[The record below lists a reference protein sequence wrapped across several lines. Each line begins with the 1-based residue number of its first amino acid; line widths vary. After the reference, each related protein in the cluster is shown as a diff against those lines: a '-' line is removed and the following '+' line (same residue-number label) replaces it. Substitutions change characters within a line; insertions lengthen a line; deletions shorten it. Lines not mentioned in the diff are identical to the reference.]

1 MSKVRSD
8 EFLNRA
14 GTGSPTFPKG
24 VISSGVVT
32 STSAIIGTGVT
43 INSDGIDIDSGIV
56 TATSFVGNLTGNL
69 TGDAT
74 GLTGTP
80 SIVVASAVVG
90 SAVTINSD
98 GIDIDAGIVTCPS
111 VELGTGTTLS
121 SPGNNEF
128 QVLTNAT
135 QKVLVTSTGGISLNN
150 GLLVE
155 RVNIAG
161 AALNSNTTVNLD
173 NGMVHYYTG
182 IGAASQM
189 PNLVTTAG
197 INTEMATGDAISVT
211 IMAAAN
217 ASNYINDLAIDGV
230 DLNLA
235 AGAWVGG
242 AAPTAGGSG
251 GTDTFTFNILKTA
264 SATYT
269 VVANFVKCSA

>member
-24 VISSGVVT
+24 LISSGVVT

-56 TATSFVGNLTGNL
+56 TATSFDGN
-69 TGDAT
+69 AT
-74 GLTGTP
+74 GLSGSP

-150 GLLVE
+150 GMLVE

-161 AALNSNTTVNLD
+161 AALNANTTVNLD

-269 VVANFVKCSA
+269 VVANHVKCSS